1 MASTDFYAALPVL
14 TELAEITHVQ
24 NFVAVPSDWYIL
36 ISDIVGSTAAIA
48 AGKYKDVNLIGACS
62 IVSILNVAG
71 KVEIPFVFG
80 GDGATLLIPPSL
92 VEPAKLALL
101 ATQRMSMRA
110 FKLQLRIGIIPISD
124 IPADMEVKIAKL
136 RISANYDQAILR
148 GGGITY
154 ATELLK
160 APQTS
165 EKYQILSDR
174 LDLTED
180 FSGLECRWEDIPS
193 RHGET
198 VSLIILATKAT
209 EAENDLIYRA
219 AIAQIQQIYGG
230 DAMQPIT
237 PRSLHLSLAA
247 QKLNNE
253 VKVFK
258 SNQSALQKW
267 LYLWRIRIVNLLG
280 IFLIAIKHRS
290 STLDWS
296 KFKGIIAAS
305 TDYQKFDDTL
315 RMVIAGNSKQRSQL
329 QNYLE
334 QRCTNGSLVY
344 GIHVSDRALM
354 TCLVFERNGRQVHF
368 VDGADGGYAIA
379 SRELK
384 QRIGKFSQ

>member
-1 MASTDFYAALPVL
+1 MASTDFYAALPVM
-14 TELAEITHVQ
+14 TELTEITHVQ
-24 NFVAVPSDWYIL
+24 NFVAVPLDWYIL

-48 AGKYKDVNLIGACS
+48 AGKYKDVNTIGACS
-62 IVSILNVAG
+62 IVSVLNAA
-71 KVEIPFVFG
+71 KIEIPFVFG

-92 VEPAKLALL
+92 VESAKLALL

-110 FKLQLRIGIIPISD
+110 FRLQLRIGIIPISD
-124 IPADMEVKIAKL
+124 IPADIEVKIAKL

-154 ATELLK
+154 ATNLLK
-160 APQTS
+160 DPQTS
-165 EKYQILSDR
+165 EKYQIVSDR

-237 PRSLHLSLAA
+237 SRGLHLSLAT
-247 QKLNNE
+247 QKLKNE

-258 SNQSALQKW
+258 SNQSNLQKW
-267 LYLWRIRIVNLLG
+267 LYLWNIRLSNLLG
-280 IFLIAIKHRS
+280 ILLVAVKHRS

-296 KFKGIIAAS
+296 KFKGIVAAA

-315 RMVIAGNSKQRSQL
+315 RMVISGNTQQRSQL
-329 QNYLE
+329 QTYLE
-334 QRCTNGSLVY
+334 QKFTNGSLIY
-344 GIHVSDRALM
+344 GVHVSDRALM

-379 SRELK
+379 AKELK
-384 QRIGKFSQ
+384 QRIGKSY